1 MLLVYEAWSNK
12 CGRDQSV
19 YKGVNFFH
27 YLKSSFLLLVRYV
40 LVYFSILCMRYQAG
54 IVTDEMLELPK
65 YYFILSGALE
75 ACGVASGMAAAG
87 MYMCYNV
94 CGCLL
99 C

>member
-1 MLLVYEAWSNK
+1 MRHGVINAVEIN
-12 CGRDQSV
+12 QSV
-19 YKGVNFFH
+19 YKSVHVFSFF
-27 YLKSSFLLLVRYV
+27 KSSCLLLVRYV

-54 IVTDEMLELPK
+54 IVTDEMLEIPK

-87 MYMCYNV
+87 MYMCNV
-94 CGCLL
+94 CINVCECLL